1 VLTEVLADAWVAAN
15 GTADHGHTI
24 SSGNPLGSVT
34 SIGTASVMHSE
45 SRSSWTRR
53 DTAAA
58 ED

>member
-45 SRSSWTRR
+45 SRSS
-53 DTAAA
+53 
-58 ED
+58 